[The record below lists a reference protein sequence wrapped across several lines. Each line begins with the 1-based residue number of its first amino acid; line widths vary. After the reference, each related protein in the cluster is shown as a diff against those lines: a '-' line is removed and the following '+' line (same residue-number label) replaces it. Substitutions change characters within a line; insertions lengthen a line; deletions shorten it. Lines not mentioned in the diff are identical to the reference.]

1 MKLRLIT
8 KTAIFTN
15 LVVIVVMSF
24 FAYFNIMT
32 LEDTLMQG
40 IVADIDKLSET
51 IILSSHHSMLEG
63 DTQRVHQMIK
73 RVGRQNGVEAIRLI
87 NKNGRI
93 TFSTREAEFGLFVNK
108 EAESCNMCHLKNGD
122 PRSHA
127 TPMNSSRIFSIPRG
141 GQVLGLAKAIYNEES
156 CYTAACHFHP
166 ENVKILGVLDIVV
179 SLSYMNELTSAFR
192 NKIIALTISLMV
204 LISVC
209 LTLLMQ
215 KFVNY
220 PVRLLVGHT
229 QLLANGDLGND
240 VSLDSGDE
248 LGELATAFNGMT
260 LNLRRAREELEEW
273 GRNLEVKVAE
283 RTEEIREMQGHLI
296 RSEKLASLGELVAG
310 IAHELNNPLTGM
322 LVYASLVHQ
331 DSRLHPEL
339 CRDMEMVIQETERC
353 AKIVKGLLNFSRE
366 SLPQPTP
373 SSLNGIIDV
382 SLSLVG
388 HQSFFHDVEII
399 REQEEQLPLT
409 LVDHNQVEQ
418 VLINLLVN
426 AAQAMPQGGTLTIA
440 TGATADGHHVFVRV
454 SDTGCGIPTENL
466 GRIFDPF
473 FSTKEKGT
481 GLGLSLCY
489 GIVTNNRGK
498 IDVESRV
505 GEGTTFVL
513 TFASLTGEEL
523 RNGADEEG
531 ELWQDSGQCSV

>member
-1 MKLRLIT
+1 MIT
-8 KTAIFTN
+8 TDYRPTPLQHYLGSSYWHLAGANWTPSFPDAARQRQQRAVA
-15 LVVIVVMSF
+15 LVPE
-24 FAYFNIMT
+24 AA
-32 LEDTLMQG
+32 Q
-40 IVADIDKLSET
+40 
-51 IILSSHHSMLEG
+51 MLAGME
-63 DTQRVHQMIK
+63 V
-73 RVGRQNGVEAIRLI
+73 
-87 NKNGRI
+87 
-93 TFSTREAEFGLFVNK
+93 
-108 EAESCNMCHLKNGD
+108 
-122 PRSHA
+122 
-127 TPMNSSRIFSIPRG
+127 
-141 GQVLGLAKAIYNEES
+141 
-156 CYTAACHFHP
+156 
-166 ENVKILGVLDIVV
+166 
-179 SLSYMNELTSAFR
+179 
-192 NKIIALTISLMV
+192 
-204 LISVC
+204 
-209 LTLLMQ
+209 
-215 KFVNY
+215 
-220 PVRLLVGHT
+220 
-229 QLLANGDLGND
+229 
-240 VSLDSGDE
+240 
-248 LGELATAFNGMT
+248 GMT
-260 LNLRRAREELEEW
+260 QSLRRARSELEGW
-273 GRNLEVKVAE
+273 GKTMEGKVE
-283 RTEEIREMQGHLI
+283 QRTHELHQMQTQLV

-373 SSLNGIIDV
+373 SSLNNIIDV

-388 HQSFFHDVEII
+388 HQSFFHDVEIV
-399 REQEEQLPLT
+399 RELEEQLPLT
-409 LVDHNQVEQ
+409 LVDPNQVEQ

-426 AAQAMPQGGTLTIA
+426 AAQAMLHGGTLTLA

-489 GIVTNNRGK
+489 GIVANNRGK
-498 IDVESRV
+498 MDVESRV